1 MSASFHSDMDEVS
14 SIRLWPRARAQGDRG
29 QLRNQLRIVQEMLED
44 LEDQTAVGRRHTME
58 KVIGVL
64 RKQLGRGLPAAGL
77 RNELMLSQLVEQLA
91 REAGRPMP
99 EARQFR
105 DHAEPLVALLMAT
118 T

>member
-14 SIRLWPRARAQGDRG
+14 SPLLRPRARPQGDRG
-29 QLRNQLRIVQEMLED
+29 QLRQQLRIIQEMLED
-44 LEDQTAVGRRHTME
+44 LEDQTSVGRRHTME

-64 RKQLGRGLPAAGL
+64 RKQIGRGLLRAGP
-77 RNELMLSQLVEQLA
+77 RNELMLSRLVDELA
-91 REAGRPMP
+91 REVGRPLP
-99 EARQFR
+99 EVRQFR